1 MKETLKIIKIGSYIL
16 DDEVLL
22 KKCLQYFSK
31 IKEKKILIHG
41 GGDFASRLSDK
52 MEISVQKFE
61 GRRITTMEVLE
72 VVTMAYAGKINKSIV
87 TALQY
92 LDCNGIGLSGADG
105 NCIESHKRE
114 VAEVDYGFA
123 GDIDNINTD
132 LIESFLNLHLT
143 PIFCAITHDKKG
155 QLLNTNADTIASE
168 IASAFAKKYVVEL
181 KYLSKQKGVLK
192 DLEDENSV
200 ILNINA
206 QSFRK
211 LKENN
216 IVTEGMLPKIETAL
230 KSISNGVHTI
240 CIGDISMLSDNKG
253 SYTTIKAIGE

>member
-1 MKETLKIIKIGSYIL
+1 MKEKLMIIKIGSHIL

-22 KKCLQYFSK
+22 KQCLQNFSK

-41 GGDFASRLSDK
+41 GGDFATRLSDK
-52 MEISVQKFE
+52 MEVSVQKVE
-61 GRRITTMEVLE
+61 GRRITTKEVLE

-87 TALQY
+87 TALQA
-92 LDCNGIGLSGADG
+92 LECNGIGLTGADG
-105 NCIESHKRE
+105 NCIKSHKRE
-114 VAEVDYGFA
+114 VAGVDYGFA
-123 GDIDNINTD
+123 GDVDSINTE
-132 LIESFLNLHLT
+132 LIGSLLNLDLT
-143 PIFCAITHDKKG
+143 PVFCAITHDKKG

-168 IASAFAKKYVVEL
+168 IASAFSGKYVVEL

-192 DLEDENSV
+192 DLMDENSV

-206 QSFRK
+206 QSFKK
-211 LKENN
+211 LKANN
-216 IVTEGMLPKIETAL
+216 IVTGGMLPKIETAL
-230 KSISNGVHTI
+230 KSVSNGVNKI